1 MLNACIYN
9 LRACISEGGDLLFI
23 EIFTCSFDVT
33 GFKDRFDGAQLL
45 GAAQG
50 NDGIELLGV
59 DALSF
64 DILHA
69 STRERMLIAR
79 DGSPPPCDPLF
90 TLLGLWVFIGFYMF
104 L

>member
-64 DILHA
+64 A
-69 STRERMLIAR
+69 CS
-79 DGSPPPCDPLF
+79 
-90 TLLGLWVFIGFYMF
+90 LLGMGPLLGIFISTKNFRK
-104 L
+104 